1 MEDYMQDHR
10 SNKCPRC
17 HRSYTS
23 ATHRRQ
29 CRGMTRTQAKAGRS
43 RRYSRQSCS
52 GPDMG
57 RILAIHAGSRIVA
70 DGSFFADRE
79 VKS

>member
-1 MEDYMQDHR
+1 MPNDK

-17 HRSYTS
+17 KHTYTS

-29 CRGMTRTQAKAGRS
+29 CKGMTRTQAKAGRS
-43 RRYSRQSCS
+43 KRYTSRACS

-57 RILAIHAGSRIVA
+57 RILAIPAGSRIVA
-70 DGSFFADRE
+70 DGSFFQRDAQEARQ
-79 VKS
+79 